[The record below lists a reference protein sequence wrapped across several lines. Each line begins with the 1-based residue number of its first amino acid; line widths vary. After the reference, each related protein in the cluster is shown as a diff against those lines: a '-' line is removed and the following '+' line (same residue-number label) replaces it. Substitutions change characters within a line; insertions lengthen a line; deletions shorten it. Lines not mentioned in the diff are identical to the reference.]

1 MLSQALKDAGIPCNE
16 YDLTISPH
24 HDMSSI
30 RIATKLMGEVRG
42 ARYAHFAPPCNSFSM
57 ARFPKLRLGL

>member
-1 MLSQALKDAGIPCNE
+1 MLPQALKDAGIPCEE

-30 RIATKLMGEVRG
+30 RIATKLMEVRG
-42 ARYAHFAPPCNSFSM
+42 DRYAHFAPPCNSFSM